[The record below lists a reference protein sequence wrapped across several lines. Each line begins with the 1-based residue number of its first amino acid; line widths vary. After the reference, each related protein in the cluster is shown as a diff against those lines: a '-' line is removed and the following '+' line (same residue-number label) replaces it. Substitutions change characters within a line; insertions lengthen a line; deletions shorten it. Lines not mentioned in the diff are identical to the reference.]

1 MKRRTDSNL
10 RLTDANKSAD
20 LPLPLRGGTQMV
32 LYRGFVS
39 EPIKKLSLYGP
50 IAQLGEHLPCKQEVA
65 GSNLAGSTI
74 TDTAV

>member
-39 EPIKKLSLYGP
+39 EPIKKLSLYGL
-50 IAQLGEHLPCKQEVA
+50 IAQLGEH
-65 GSNLAGSTI
+65 
-74 TDTAV
+74 